1 VTPIKVIVI
10 EPGGE
15 AEVREI
21 EENLQEFQAIVGGWL
36 EAVYGSHD
44 ENGEP
49 QLTIFCNEE
58 GKLKGL
64 PFNRR
69 ATALWYAADPNVRLG
84 GDVLVGSVIIAG
96 GVDPDG
102 LILSA
107 PEEVISLI
115 IEG

>member
-1 VTPIKVIVI
+1 MTPIKVIVI
-10 EPGGE
+10 DPDGA

-21 EENLQEFQAIVGGWL
+21 EENLQEFQSIVGGWL
-36 EAVYGSHD
+36 EAVYGSHN

-64 PFNRR
+64 EFNRR
-69 ATALWYAADPNVRLG
+69 ATALWYAADPAVRLN
-84 GDVLVGSVIIAG
+84 GDVLVGSVIVAG
-96 GVDPDG
+96 GADPDG

-107 PEEVISLI
+107 PDNVISLI
-115 IEG
+115 MEE